1 MQIRLFID
9 YIGYYAPIILFFLSL
24 LLLRNIKRY
33 LQFFVSG
40 FVLNNILNIVL
51 KLCIKESRPS
61 NDQKIIEIA
70 INNGVRVG
78 FDKFGMPSGHAQNC
92 GYCLIFIMMT
102 VNNPFI
108 TTLYMVITL
117 ISVSQRY
124 FYNNHTILQ
133 LLIGLLIGSGF
144 GYLTYEAGNKF
155 IMGNIKM
162 KKDEEGPL

>member
-9 YIGYYAPIILFFLSL
+9 YIGYYAPIILFFFSL
-24 LLLRNIKRY
+24 LLLRNMKRY

-40 FVLNNILNIVL
+40 FILNNILNIVL
-51 KLCIKESRPS
+51 KLFIKESRPS

-70 INNGVRVG
+70 INNGARVG

-92 GYCLIFIMMT
+92 GYCLIFIMT
-102 VNNPFI
+102 SINNLFI
-108 TTLYMVITL
+108 TTLYMAITL
-117 ISVSQRY
+117 ISLSQRY
-124 FYNNHTILQ
+124 LYNNHTILQ
-133 LLIGLLIGSGF
+133 LSIGLLIGSGF
-144 GYLTYEAGNKF
+144 GYLTYSLGNKF